1 MEQDKIKEA
10 FQKAKQDVF
19 ELREDL
25 NFLAQDIQE
34 IKRTLQALVEYE
46 SHKQKLQESQNT
58 QKIQQS
64 FQQTNQQT
72 QVPTN
77 QHINPAQNTPIP
89 SQSLIPT
96 QEHTHYALKQRFM
109 STSTGNDGVPTN
121 QPTNQQ
127 TNQHPSISHGNLLK
141 NASEL
146 HINNEENLKKS
157 QKNVNF
163 DKISHLEQ
171 VSEVLSSL
179 DNIKKEIRTKFK
191 HLTSQEVAVFSAI
204 YQLEE
209 QGFIVDYSLLSQK
222 LAISEIS
229 IRDYTRKLLEK
240 GIPILKTKENNK
252 KIHLSIAPDLKKIA
266 SLSTILALREL

>member
-72 QVPTN
+72 Q
-77 QHINPAQNTPIP
+77 
-89 SQSLIPT
+89 
-96 QEHTHYALKQRFM
+96 
-109 STSTGNDGVPTN
+109 VPTN

>member
-10 FQKAKQDVF
+10 FQKAKQDIF
-19 ELREDL
+19 DIREDL

-34 IKRTLQALVEYE
+34 IKRTLKALVEYE
-46 SHKQKLQESQNT
+46 SHKQSLQKT
-58 QKIQQS
+58 QENQQS
-64 FQQTNQQT
+64 SQQTNQQT

-77 QHINPAQNTPIP
+77 QHINTAQNISNS
-89 SQSLIPT
+89 SQEVIPT
-96 QEHTHYALKQRFM
+96 QEHAHYALKQRFM
-109 STSTGNDGVPTN
+109 NISTGNDGVPTN

-127 TNQHPSISHGNLLK
+127 TNQHPLISYGNSLK
-141 NASEL
+141 NASKL
-146 HINNEENLKKS
+146 HITNEENLEKI
-157 QKNVNF
+157 QKNQDF

-179 DNIKKEIRTKFK
+179 DNIKKELRTKFK

-240 GIPILKTKENNK
+240 GIPIIKTKENNK
-252 KIHLSIAPDLKKIA
+252 KIHLSIASDLKKIA